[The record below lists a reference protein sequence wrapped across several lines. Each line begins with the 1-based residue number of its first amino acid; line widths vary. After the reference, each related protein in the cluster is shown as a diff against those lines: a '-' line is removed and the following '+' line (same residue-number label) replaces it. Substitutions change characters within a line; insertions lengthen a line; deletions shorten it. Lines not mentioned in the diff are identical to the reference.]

1 MCDER
6 SGLDFDAQFVT
17 LAARMPP
24 ATTVAAVASPS
35 SFHDGRSVASPSPVS
50 TEEPGSM
57 LNRSQQSLGLR
68 LKRLAMQTP
77 HATIEAL
84 DVCIQT
90 GSFTEAAGV
99 FVDTLVILVT

>member
-1 MCDER
+1 
-6 SGLDFDAQFVT
+6 
-17 LAARMPP
+17 
-24 ATTVAAVASPS
+24 
-35 SFHDGRSVASPSPVS
+35 
-50 TEEPGSM
+50 M